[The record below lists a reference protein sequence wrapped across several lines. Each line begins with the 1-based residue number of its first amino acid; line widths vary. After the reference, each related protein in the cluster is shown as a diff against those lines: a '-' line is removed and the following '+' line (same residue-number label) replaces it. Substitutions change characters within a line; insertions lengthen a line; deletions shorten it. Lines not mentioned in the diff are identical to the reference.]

1 MDEITLLESSLPD
14 APPPAPEVVA
24 RARARL
30 AAHEVRRRP
39 RRTWTLIVGAAT
51 ATAAVVTAAA
61 LAASLLTHAPAPVS
75 APASASASA
84 TPTPTPRSGTRLLLE
99 LADRVERLPVETGA
113 YWRTRTLSREPTP
126 MGPASARY
134 LIGSTMD
141 MREWTPV
148 KPGAHSVQ
156 EIRTTGYEPLTS
168 RDERIWREQGSPK
181 QWKIPVGC
189 VPPKSSG
196 CEMTATKGEKMPP
209 GFMFWVSS
217 KGQLLDHSVSSFTL
231 AGLAALPADPALL
244 RKRLAGYHAAQVKRG
259 IKALS
264 KDSFEEFLVEA
275 VPDMLG
281 LPVRPAVRA
290 TLLRMYAEL
299 PGGVAVRETVDS
311 LGRSAL
317 VADLRDNELRETT
330 QLEFGSHEVPVTH
343 ETLLDSLTGRR
354 IGARYL
360 TVRAEDGFPK
370 GTALI
375 DTTVSEVGWTDER
388 PVLPSGCHLK
398 DSSGTCR

>member
-1 MDEITLLESSLPD
+1 MDEITLLASSLPD
-14 APPPAPEVVA
+14 APPPAPEVLA

-39 RRTWTLIVGAAT
+39 RHTWALIIGAAT

-61 LAASLLTHAPAPVS
+61 LTATLLAHARAPASAPVS
-75 APASASASA
+75 ASAS
-84 TPTPTPRSGTRLLLE
+84 PTPRSGARLLLE

-113 YWRTRTLSREPTP
+113 YWRTRTLSR
-126 MGPASARY
+126 GPIPVGAASARY
-134 LIGSTMD
+134 LIDSTLD
-141 MREWTPV
+141 MRQWTPA

-156 EIRTTGYEPLTS
+156 EVRSTGYEPLTS
-168 RDERIWREQGSPK
+168 QDERIWREQGSPK
-181 QWKIPVGC
+181 QWRVPAGC
-189 VPPKSSG
+189 VPPKPSG
-196 CEMTATKGEKMPP
+196 CEHTLTEGGRTPP

-231 AGLAALPADPALL
+231 AELAALPADPALL
-244 RKRLAGYHAAQVKRG
+244 RKRLAGYHATQVKRG

-275 VPDMLG
+275 VPKMLG
-281 LPVRPAVRA
+281 LPVGPGVRA

-299 PGGVAVRETVDS
+299 PGGVAVREIVDS

-317 VADLRDNELRETT
+317 AVDLRDNELRETT
-330 QLEFGSHEVPVTH
+330 RLPFGGHEVPVTH

-360 TVRAEDGFPK
+360 TLRVEDGFPK
-370 GTALI
+370 GTVLGSE
-375 DTTVSEVGWTDER
+375 TVSEVGWTDER
-388 PVLPSGCHLK
+388 PVLPSGCRLK
-398 DSSGTCR
+398 GNGVCR

>member
-39 RRTWTLIVGAAT
+39 RHTWALIIGAAT

-61 LAASLLTHAPAPVS
+61 LAATLLAHAPAPVS
-75 APASASASA
+75 TPVSASAS
-84 TPTPTPRSGTRLLLE
+84 PTPRSGTRLLLE

-113 YWRTRTLSREPTP
+113 YWRTRTLSREPLP

-134 LIGSTMD
+134 LIASTLD
-141 MREWTPV
+141 MREWAPA

-156 EIRTTGYEPLTS
+156 EIRSTGYEPLTS

-181 QWKIPVGC
+181 QWKVPAGC
-189 VPPKSSG
+189 TPPKPSV
-196 CEMTATKGEKMPP
+196 CEQTITGGGRTPP
-209 GFMFWVSS
+209 GFMFGVSA
-217 KGQLLDHSVSSFTL
+217 KGLILDHSVSSFTL
-231 AGLAALPADPALL
+231 ADLAALPADPALL

-317 VADLRDNELRETT
+317 AVDLRDNELRETT
-330 QLEFGSHEVPVTH
+330 QLEFGGHDVPVTH

-360 TVRAEDGFPK
+360 TVRVEDGFPK

-375 DTTVSEVGWTDER
+375 DNTVSEVGWTDER
-388 PVLPSGCHLK
+388 PVLPPGCHLK
-398 DSSGTCR
+398 GNGVCH